1 MIRAIGL
8 LLGLGLIL
16 GAVLAGRV
24 TGGAAPAGSAITVS
38 MSRSGELQVFPSGT
52 VLTAPDLH
60 PGGPATAASGRV
72 VMRNQTGRSLAVRL
86 RAVPSLPDL
95 DRLLWMELGVEGGPR
110 LSAEVGA
117 LRRWSERP
125 FVIRSGERRR
135 ISVRAWIPAGVREGY
150 QGRVADVALEAESV
164 PVGR

>member
-8 LLGLGLIL
+8 LLGLGLVL
-16 GAVLAGRV
+16 AAVLAGRV
-24 TGGAAPAGSAITVS
+24 SGGAAPAGSAITVS
-38 MSRSGELQVFPSGT
+38 MTPTGELQLSPSGA

-60 PGGPATAASGRV
+60 PGGPATAATGQV

-95 DRLLWMELGVEGGPR
+95 DRLLWMDVAVQRGPR
-110 LSAEVGA
+110 LSSEVGA

-135 ISVRAWIPAGVREGY
+135 ISLRAWIPAGVRGGY
-150 QGRVADVALEAESV
+150 QGRVEDIALEVRSV
-164 PVGR
+164 PVGP

>member
-1 MIRAIGL
+1 VIRVIGL

-16 GAVLAGRV
+16 AAVLAGRV
-24 TGGAAPAGSAITVS
+24 TGGAAPTGSAITVS
-38 MSRSGELQVFPSGT
+38 MSRSGELQLFPAGT

-60 PGGPATAASGRV
+60 PGGPATAATGRV
-72 VMRNQTGRSLAVRL
+72 VVRNQTGRSLAVRL

-95 DRLLWMELGVEGGPR
+95 DGLLWMDVAVERGPR
-110 LSAEVGA
+110 LSSEVGA

-135 ISVRAWIPAGVREGY
+135 ISLRAWIPAGVRDGY
-150 QGRVADVALEAESV
+150 QGRVEDVVLEAVSV

>member
-1 MIRAIGL
+1 VIRAIGL

-24 TGGAAPAGSAITVS
+24 TGGAAPAGSSITLS
-38 MSRSGELQVFPSGT
+38 MSRSGELEIVPSGA

-60 PGGPATAASGRV
+60 PGATAASGRV

-95 DRLLWMELGVEGGPR
+95 DRLLRMDVAVERGPR
-110 LSAEVGA
+110 LSAPIGA
-117 LRRWSERP
+117 LRGWSERP
-125 FVIRSGERRR
+125 FLIRSGEHRR
-135 ISVRAWIPAGVREGY
+135 ISLRAWLPAGIREGY
-150 QGRVADVALEAESV
+150 QGRVVEVALEATSV
-164 PVGR
+164 PVGQ